1 VLSLGRPID
10 NVKENQM
17 ILLRIGNHGPRVE
30 KSSVWLGRACV
41 WTLEELMENSI
52 REITLNVGDYVGNNV
67 LSLRDVEGKEI
78 CEPVPFFIEP
88 MGLSSEEFKKIRH
101 ERIPSLLKKFGAEN
115 VHDVVYGGGYASYQI
130 DVEEYAIDDL
140 LNHYSK
146 ELIELTKKINECL
159 TYASQ
164 KEVRKL
170 RSEIKGK
177 IKWQKTIRM
186 RFQKGLSHA
195 TSHVCERRRRT
206 FITPTNLLLLKFHLE
221 VLNEGATMLSRLQQR
236 ESEKMRWRGIYK
248 LDSSGEYDEKVLLT
262 LAELRKVLRAHRSLL
277 TKEKFKEALPRLRV
291 IPRDNPT
298 LIREAEFEAVR
309 AKNRS
314 YKPLITLYKDFIEN
328 FHPTFMKTVPI
339 DTQRTGD
346 FYRVWAMC
354 ELANALDLRSI
365 GHTMRE
371 FKNRHESVYLYF
383 QNIDSLRHPW
393 SEISDESALY
403 MGGDAKSDDLSF
415 IGPEIYLVYEGI
427 DVFIDTIYGD
437 FTGGLP
443 RDKIYE
449 ALGYMYD
456 YEFKVG
462 IVLYPGLRFHIKSDM
477 RVPSNYK
484 ILIEAP
490 FRPEAIKSKKQ
501 LQKRKDYLK
510 YLVWSAVIL
519 HRVARKKEDM
529 ARAIKSITRTIEV
542 KYSVKT

>member
-1 VLSLGRPID
+1 
-10 NVKENQM
+10 
-17 ILLRIGNHGPRVE
+17 
-30 KSSVWLGRACV
+30 
-41 WTLEELMENSI
+41 
-52 REITLNVGDYVGNNV
+52 
-67 LSLRDVEGKEI
+67 
-78 CEPVPFFIEP
+78 
-88 MGLSSEEFKKIRH
+88 
-101 ERIPSLLKKFGAEN
+101 
-115 VHDVVYGGGYASYQI
+115 
-130 DVEEYAIDDL
+130 
-140 LNHYSK
+140 
-146 ELIELTKKINECL
+146 LTKKINECL